1 MEAVI
6 TELAKKGWAN
16 TKCGKS
22 GLMFLLKIAY
32 HTVAGKLGLGVMLG
46 ASNNDKSMSYRRT

>member
-1 MEAVI
+1 
-6 TELAKKGWAN
+6 
-16 TKCGKS
+16 
-22 GLMFLLKIAY
+22 MFLLKIAN